1 MDLNR
6 SENILAL
13 TDVIQ
18 AINSSLELNE
28 VLRIV
33 MDTIIRLT
41 KAERGFLMLRNENGK
56 FVNYIARNWEQES
69 LEPSESAVSQTV
81 INRVFSDGEP
91 VLTTNAQE
99 DPRFGGHQSV
109 IIHNLRAILC
119 VPLKVKDEITG
130 VIYTD
135 NRIQAGI
142 FTESERDL
150 LITFANHAAVAL
162 ENARLFESLRHTLAE
177 VTELKNLMDNVFAS
191 MASGVITADT
201 QSKISL
207 CNRAAQSI
215 LGRFDENLI
224 GLHLEELLQTR
235 ENDPENCEIFEEID
249 RVRQSDKPVTGK
261 ELKINVPNRGSVSL
275 SLNFSP
281 LKDGSLNTQGVAIVL
296 DDLTEKKRLE
306 AQRRLF
312 ERMVS
317 PAVINQLDPDKLQLG
332 GVRAEITSLF
342 SDIRGFTRISE
353 GLDPVTLVS
362 ILNRYLAEAAD
373 AVLNQEG
380 TIDKF
385 LGDAI
390 MAWFN
395 APIPQPDHT
404 MRAVR
409 AALNIRSAVQKL
421 HEELPSEYHLSFGVG
436 IHYGEAVLG
445 LVGTEKRL
453 EYTAIGDSV
462 NTAKRIQENSAAN
475 QLLISE
481 AAYAFVADKI
491 QVNSL
496 GKIQMKGKAE
506 PMQVYEILG
515 LKS

>member
-1 MDLNR
+1 M
-6 SENILAL
+6 
-13 TDVIQ
+13 
-18 AINSSLELNE
+18 
-28 VLRIV
+28 
-33 MDTIIRLT
+33 
-41 KAERGFLMLRNENGK
+41 
-56 FVNYIARNWEQES
+56 
-69 LEPSESAVSQTV
+69 
-81 INRVFSDGEP
+81 
-91 VLTTNAQE
+91 
-99 DPRFGGHQSV
+99 
-109 IIHNLRAILC
+109 
-119 VPLKVKDEITG
+119 
-130 VIYTD
+130 
-135 NRIQAGI
+135 
-142 FTESERDL
+142 
-150 LITFANHAAVAL
+150 
-162 ENARLFESLRHTLAE
+162 
-177 VTELKNLMDNVFAS
+177 
-191 MASGVITADT
+191 
-201 QSKISL
+201 
-207 CNRAAQSI
+207 
-215 LGRFDENLI
+215 
-224 GLHLEELLQTR
+224 
-235 ENDPENCEIFEEID
+235 
-249 RVRQSDKPVTGK
+249 
-261 ELKINVPNRGSVSL
+261 PNRGSVSL

-409 AALNIRSAVQKL
+409 AALNIRSAVQRL
-421 HEELPSEYHLSFGVG
+421 HEELPSEYHLNFGVG

-515 LKS
+515 LKG